1 MSWSKA
7 VWLLGSGS
15 HGEERLGVGEES
27 QQVLCL
33 PAFNP
38 LPSSWCVTSLLSS
51 NQSPSALSSLENKP
65 PVLGQG
71 MEGTVTQLHGAGK
84 KSACFL
90 NRFSNIA
97 FLLPRFQRG
106 LRPLIYELQK
116 FYLINKNLSLGWL
129 RKTLFSCLVF
139 SLLFICFPASQMWLL
154 LTPLMFSYVFKKKNP
169 FGRKRE

>member
-1 MSWSKA
+1 M
-7 VWLLGSGS
+7 
-15 HGEERLGVGEES
+15 GEES

-154 LTPLMFSYVFKKKNP
+154 LPPLMFSYVFKKKKSLWEEARV
-169 FGRKRE
+169 GTCAHSGI